1 VKVYVITRGIYSD
14 YHIITATT
22 DEALASKIAEKYSI
36 GLHDPDDRPQVEVYE
51 NAEETLL
58 PYWDITFN
66 ASGEVAKIKCIE
78 QPTIINSDFYVRWD
92 GSAYGGVFAPNCE
105 AAIKIA
111 AEKRAKA
118 LAEKQGL

>member
-1 VKVYVITRGIYSD
+1 MKIYVVTQGIYSD

-22 DEALASKIAEKYSI
+22 DEALANKIAKKYSADI
-36 GLHDPDDRPQVEVYE
+36 LDEDERAQVEVFE

-58 PYWDITFN
+58 PYWVVDFAGNGDVEKIVNTKPY
-66 ASGEVAKIKCIE
+66 SGA
-78 QPTIINSDFYVRWD
+78 NSEIYIRKDKT
-92 GSAYGGVFAPNCE
+92 AIAHVFAANSE